1 DVTETRRLEAELRHS
16 QKMEAIGRLAG
27 GVAHDFNNLL
37 AVIQGQSE
45 LLISRFPPQD
55 PARGT
60 VESVRKAAVR
70 GSLLTRQLL
79 AFSRKDL
86 LHREI
91 VDVRDVVAGIEAMLR
106 SLVGAHVRLHLQLD
120 GRTCRVDAD
129 KSQLEQVIMNLA
141 VNARDAMPRGGNL
154 WISVARTDRI
164 ADEAPG
170 ESSPRAVR
178 VEVRDDGVGMDERTR
193 ARLFEPF
200 FTTKEQGRGTG
211 LGLSSSYGIVQDFD
225 GTIEVESSRGSGTRF
240 VIDLPRVV
248 AEKSSGVTEVNIR
261 TDFERGTETIL
272 VVEDEDDVRD
282 MAVEVLEMMGY
293 HVLQAP
299 SGRDALDRIR
309 ADDKIDLLLTDVIMP
324 GMGGGDLVREA
335 LPLRPDLKVIYMSGY
350 TADDAV
356 VRHDVAH
363 AEAAYI
369 QKPFSLDGL
378 SRKVREV
385 LGAVES

>member
-1 DVTETRRLEAELRHS
+1 
-16 QKMEAIGRLAG
+16 
-27 GVAHDFNNLL
+27 
-37 AVIQGQSE
+37 
-45 LLISRFPPQD
+45 
-55 PARGT
+55 
-60 VESVRKAAVR
+60 
-70 GSLLTRQLL
+70 
-79 AFSRKDL
+79 
-86 LHREI
+86 
-91 VDVRDVVAGIEAMLR
+91 
-106 SLVGAHVRLHLQLD
+106 
-120 GRTCRVDAD
+120 
-129 KSQLEQVIMNLA
+129 
-141 VNARDAMPRGGNL
+141 
-154 WISVARTDRI
+154 
-164 ADEAPG
+164 
-170 ESSPRAVR
+170 
-178 VEVRDDGVGMDERTR
+178 VRDDGVGMDERTR

-211 LGLSSSYGIVQDFD
+211 LGLSSSYGIIQDFG

-240 VIDLPRVV
+240 VIELPRVF
-248 AEKSSGVTEVNIR
+248 AEKSSGVQEVTVR
-261 TDFERGTETIL
+261 TQFEHGSETIL

-293 HVLQAP
+293 HVLAAP
-299 SGRDALDRIR
+299 SGRDALDRLR
-309 ADDKIDLLLTDVIMP
+309 SSDEKIDLLLTDVIMP

-385 LGAVES
+385 LGARAGTE